1 MTSREWDV
9 VVIGAAGAQAQAMLV
24 GAARAGDL
32 SRWLCVDLRWPD
44 ERKAVAESTGATTV
58 ERDALSDP
66 DRLRELVSSTR
77 LVANFAGPYYRT
89 GGVVLDAC
97 IDRGTDYL
105 DICDDADA
113 TLDLLARHDA
123 AKAAGIRALI
133 GMGSSP
139 GTTNV
144 LIRAAAD
151 ALGSADSVDISWV
164 VDVAD
169 LTPAALAHF
178 WHIFE
183 QVDAS
188 GQRKPVST
196 WEELERR
203 QVSFPEPVGTQTVV
217 ELAHSEPITVPRH
230 LSIKTVTNFG
240 GLIPE
245 DSLVQAWALAR
256 LGAGTSDPLL
266 DGVTVGDA
274 SRELF
279 LRHVTSRRPEQY
291 VGGGLVID
299 VVKDGHG
306 IRFASGS
313 ENSMDESTGVPA
325 AAGILLMLDGAL
337 SDPGVSA
344 PECLRPRDFMEKL
357 GLVSRR
363 GGGLSTYRLRGGQQ
377 GERIRLRDLVLSEPG
392 TFSQEDR

>member
-1 MTSREWDV
+1 MTSRTWDV
-9 VVIGAAGAQAQAMLV
+9 VVIGAAGAQAQAMLA

-32 SRWLCVDLRWPD
+32 TRWLCVDLRWPAD
-44 ERKAVAESTGATTV
+44 RESATASAGATTL
-58 ERDALSDP
+58 EQDAISDP
-66 DRLRELVSSTR
+66 ARLRDLVSGAR

-97 IDRGTDYL
+97 IDAGTDYL

-113 TLDLLARHDA
+113 TLDLLSRRDA
-123 AKAAGIRALI
+123 AQAAGIRALI

-144 LIRAAAD
+144 LIRAAVD
-151 ALGSADSVDISWV
+151 ALGGADSVVISWV

-183 QVDAS
+183 LVDAT
-188 GQRKPVST
+188 GHRTPVTPWHELDRKVIA
-196 WEELERR
+196 
-203 QVSFPEPVGTQTVV
+203 FPQPVGDQTVV
-217 ELAHSEPITVPRH
+217 ELAHPEPITVPLH
-230 LSIKTVTNFG
+230 LPVKTVTNYG

-256 LGAGTSDPLL
+256 LGAGSNEPLVGEVTS
-266 DGVTVGDA
+266 GAAT
-274 SRELF
+274 RELF
-279 LRHVTSRRPEQY
+279 LRHVAARSPEQY

-299 VVKDGHG
+299 VVKHHHG

-337 SDPGVSA
+337 AEPGVAA

-357 GLVSRR
+357 GVVSRR
-363 GGGLSTYRLRGGQQ
+363 GGGLTTYRIHNGAQ
-377 GERIRLRDLVLSEPG
+377 GERIRLRDLVQAEPG
-392 TFSQEDR
+392 SFGRAD